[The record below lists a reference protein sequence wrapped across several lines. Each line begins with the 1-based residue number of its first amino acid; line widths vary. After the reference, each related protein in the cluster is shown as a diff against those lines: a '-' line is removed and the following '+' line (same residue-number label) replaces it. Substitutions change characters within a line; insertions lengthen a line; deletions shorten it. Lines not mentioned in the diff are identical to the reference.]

1 MVPFRHHSPRTPPSP
16 SPILKHCTSDLS
28 PSGRFSSTRYGPHPC
43 STKVLF
49 DLAFEYSV
57 PVVFIVSLLLS
68 LISIT
73 QSLTHK
79 PSVTLGLSF
88 HPTPPGSPRDYS
100 SWHAMPGFGV
110 LLGTNLLGLAVVIIR
125 GDIVWCVAATWVAVS
140 IWTAN
145 PKPAPVYV
153 SDQVK

>member
-73 QSLTHK
+73 QSLTHN
-79 PSVTLGLSF
+79 PQCHPRSIISPNPTWFTTGLLFLACNARFRRPLGYQPPRSRRSH
-88 HPTPPGSPRDYS
+88 HPRRHSMVCGCY
-100 SWHAMPGFGV
+100 
-110 LLGTNLLGLAVVIIR
+110 LGG
-125 GDIVWCVAATWVAVS
+125 G
-140 IWTAN
+140 
-145 PKPAPVYV
+145 
-153 SDQVK
+153 